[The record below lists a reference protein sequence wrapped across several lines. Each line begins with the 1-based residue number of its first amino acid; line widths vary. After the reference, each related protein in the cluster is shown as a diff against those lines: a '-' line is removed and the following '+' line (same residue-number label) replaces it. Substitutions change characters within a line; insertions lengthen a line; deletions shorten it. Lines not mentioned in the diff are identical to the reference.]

1 MQDQHIRFR
10 HNLILPDKRNKRYTK
25 YTMINHPKPLT
36 VYKASAGS
44 GKTFTLTK
52 EYIKLVIKDPTC
64 YRNILAVTFTN
75 KATEEMKMRI
85 LSTLYGIW
93 KQLPD
98 SVDYLKQITKE
109 IDVSPEL
116 ASAQAGKALSLLVH
130 NYNYFRVET
139 IDTFFQS
146 VLRNLAR
153 ELDLT
158 ANLRI
163 ELNDYQ
169 VEDMAVD
176 ELIENLNTTS
186 RLLLWIMEYIRE
198 NINDDKS
205 WNVIGKIK
213 SFGIQI
219 FKEYYKQHSKQL
231 NATLSEP
238 NFFKTFTDSMKDVI
252 NNADDKV
259 KMIVSTF
266 EDILQAYHLDITDF
280 SYGAS
285 GVCSYFV
292 KLKKGIYDESLLT
305 SRVLKGMEDPKAWV
319 KKSGQNRDLAQ
330 TAVNEE
336 LFQLLKFAEEKR
348 PTIWRMAQSAKLTM
362 RHINQL
368 RLLNSI
374 EDKVREMNQEANRFL
389 LSDTQTLLHSLIQN
403 SDSPFIFE
411 KIGTQLEHIMID
423 EFQDTS
429 TIQWQ
434 NFKVLL
440 EETMSH
446 GKENLIVGDVK
457 QSIYRW
463 RDGDWRLLN
472 EIQNQFD
479 NNEQQLQI
487 QPLMYNYRS
496 NRNIVEFN
504 NLFFRVAADYEYNQL
519 KNENPLE
526 AEQMKLAYAD
536 VEQRVPEGKPAAGKV
551 EIHLLADEDWS
562 VRTLE
567 LTAQTINNL
576 HDQGVPYNKIAILTR
591 TNGNIQSI
599 ADEFM
604 KNYPSIPLVSDE
616 AFRLDASMAVN
627 VIMDALHLLTHPNDI
642 LTRANL
648 VKSYRKIVDAEGV
661 TDTQLFVI
669 PSIDDRQE
677 RENALIAHMN
687 QFLPSEFVETSD
699 ELVRMP
705 LFDLVER
712 LFALFALHKLSDQS
726 AYICAFYDTLNHFIT
741 DYTTDIDA
749 FVTEWDNRLHLKTIQ
764 SDEING
770 VRILSI
776 HKSKGL
782 EFDHVIIPYCDW
794 RLEKV
799 GTNIW
804 CEPQEE
810 PFNRL
815 PLVPVDFSK
824 KEMMGTIYEHDY
836 LHEHLQNVV
845 DNMNLLYVAFTR
857 ASRNLFIIARQGN
870 ESMRSAVIQEAM
882 YDDCWTHAKVP
893 VFIEGLPD
901 KSIDKKKAKKT
912 DSAEEPID
920 ILFEY
925 GELDIASEEKQEK
938 QSDNVFKQHI
948 EPESLQITNYVNKV
962 EFKQSNKSRD
972 FIGGED
978 DDEFIRQRNYI
989 QMGNVLHNLF
999 STIHTAD
1006 DIESALQQLE
1016 LDGVIYDKNIT
1027 KEKIEKMLRKR
1038 LETKEV
1044 SDWFSPR
1051 WTLFN
1056 ECSILYVEDEKDEE
1070 GNITSKV
1077 QERRP
1082 DRVMTDGNEMIV
1094 VDFKFGRYKEEYD
1107 KQVREYMSLLQ
1118 SMGYPQVK
1126 GYLWFVYKNE
1136 IKEVTL

>member
-1 MQDQHIRFR
+1 M
-10 HNLILPDKRNKRYTK
+10 
-25 YTMINHPKPLT
+25 
-36 VYKASAGS
+36 
-44 GKTFTLTK
+44 
-52 EYIKLVIKDPTC
+52 
-64 YRNILAVTFTN
+64 
-75 KATEEMKMRI
+75 
-85 LSTLYGIW
+85 
-93 KQLPD
+93 
-98 SVDYLKQITKE
+98 
-109 IDVSPEL
+109 
-116 ASAQAGKALSLLVH
+116 
-130 NYNYFRVET
+130 
-139 IDTFFQS
+139 
-146 VLRNLAR
+146 
-153 ELDLT
+153 
-158 ANLRI
+158 
-163 ELNDYQ
+163 
-169 VEDMAVD
+169 
-176 ELIENLNTTS
+176 
-186 RLLLWIMEYIRE
+186 
-198 NINDDKS
+198 
-205 WNVIGKIK
+205 
-213 SFGIQI
+213 
-219 FKEYYKQHSKQL
+219 
-231 NATLSEP
+231 
-238 NFFKTFTDSMKDVI
+238 
-252 NNADDKV
+252 
-259 KMIVSTF
+259 
-266 EDILQAYHLDITDF
+266 
-280 SYGAS
+280 
-285 GVCSYFV
+285 
-292 KLKKGIYDESLLT
+292 
-305 SRVLKGMEDPKAWV
+305 
-319 KKSGQNRDLAQ
+319 
-330 TAVNEE
+330 
-336 LFQLLKFAEEKR
+336 
-348 PTIWRMAQSAKLTM
+348 
-362 RHINQL
+362 
-368 RLLNSI
+368 
-374 EDKVREMNQEANRFL
+374 
-389 LSDTQTLLHSLIQN
+389 
-403 SDSPFIFE
+403 
-411 KIGTQLEHIMID
+411 
-423 EFQDTS
+423 
-429 TIQWQ
+429 
-434 NFKVLL
+434 
-440 EETMSH
+440 
-446 GKENLIVGDVK
+446 
-457 QSIYRW
+457 
-463 RDGDWRLLN
+463 
-472 EIQNQFD
+472 
-479 NNEQQLQI
+479 
-487 QPLMYNYRS
+487 
-496 NRNIVEFN
+496 
-504 NLFFRVAADYEYNQL
+504 
-519 KNENPLE
+519 
-526 AEQMKLAYAD
+526 
-536 VEQRVPEGKPAAGKV
+536 
-551 EIHLLADEDWS
+551 
-562 VRTLE
+562 
-567 LTAQTINNL
+567 
-576 HDQGVPYNKIAILTR
+576 
-591 TNGNIQSI
+591 
-599 ADEFM
+599 
-604 KNYPSIPLVSDE
+604 
-616 AFRLDASMAVN
+616 
-627 VIMDALHLLTHPNDI
+627 
-642 LTRANL
+642 
-648 VKSYRKIVDAEGV
+648 
-661 TDTQLFVI
+661 
-669 PSIDDRQE
+669 
-677 RENALIAHMN
+677 
-687 QFLPSEFVETSD
+687 
-699 ELVRMP
+699 
-705 LFDLVER
+705 
-712 LFALFALHKLSDQS
+712 
-726 AYICAFYDTLNHFIT
+726 
-741 DYTTDIDA
+741 
-749 FVTEWDNRLHLKTIQ
+749 
-764 SDEING
+764 
-770 VRILSI
+770 
-776 HKSKGL
+776 

-901 KSIDKKKAKKT
+901 KSIDKKKVKKT